1 MATHISSALRQFVEE
16 RANNTCEYCL
26 LNQLFS
32 MYKHEID
39 HVIAVKHGGKTIADN
54 LVLACLPCNRYKGS
68 DLTSIDPL
76 KGEIVPL
83 FNPRQQDW
91 LAHFQL
97 QGSSIVG
104 MTAIGRTTVFLLRM
118 NDSDRLK
125 LRYSLIAQGV
135 YPIFP
140 DNPGFAG

>member
-39 HVIAVKHGGKTIADN
+39 HVIAVKHGGKTI
-54 LVLACLPCNRYKGS
+54 
-68 DLTSIDPL
+68 
-76 KGEIVPL
+76 
-83 FNPRQQDW
+83 
-91 LAHFQL
+91 
-97 QGSSIVG
+97 
-104 MTAIGRTTVFLLRM
+104 GRTTVFLLRM

-135 YPIFP
+135 YPNLP
-140 DNPGFAG
+140 R